1 MAKNVG
7 AATALLLL
15 IVALLSAHADAA
27 GDRKLLTNP
36 PSSCN
41 QAVEQSGN
49 NNGNVINIAVLNG
62 NTNLFYQCCT
72 NTAYS
77 CCANNAD
84 DAKAFCLA
92 HNGSPF
98 GSLLPINL
106 LNLQCVIGVVK
117 VPINIGCVAA

>member
-27 GDRKLLTNP
+27 GDRKLLTN

-72 NTAYS
+72 NSAYS

-92 HNGSPF
+92 HNGSPW
-98 GSLLPINL
+98 GSLIPVNL